1 MESWLPSSGLTW
13 ERLPGISVDRL
24 DAVSE
29 YDGLSRLRK
38 FGYDLS
44 AGEVG
49 CFLAHRASWKLAS
62 QSNEAVVI
70 LESDVAP
77 VSSVSLYSSL
87 ADVSRIDTDWD
98 IVRLHGIF
106 SKNEMLARKVRRLD
120 TGGYITQTLGD
131 PMGAAAYI
139 VTPWAAKRLLA
150 CSERFHVPVDVF
162 LSQSWVHRLR
172 FRTVSPYLFKVGKF
186 ESEIGKRRRPKQS
199 TWARLRIEYSRA
211 ADDIK
216 RLAYLPWHF
225 FK

>member
-1 MESWLPSSGLTW
+1 MESWLADSGLVW
-13 ERLPGISVDRL
+13 ERLPGVLVDRL
-24 DAVSE
+24 EAVAE

-38 FGYDLS
+38 FGYDLR

-49 CFLAHRASWKLAS
+49 CFLAHRASWELAS

-77 VSSVSLYSSL
+77 VSSVSLRNSL
-87 ADVSRIDTDWD
+87 ADISRIDTDWD

-106 SKNEMLARKVRRLD
+106 SKNEMLARKVRQLG
-120 TGGYITQTLGD
+120 TGGIITQTLGN
-131 PMGAAAYI
+131 PMGAGAYM
-139 VTPWAAKRLLA
+139 VTPEAAKRLLT

-162 LSQSWVHRLR
+162 LSQTWLHRLR
-172 FRTVSPYLFKVGKF
+172 FRTVYPYLFKVEKF
-186 ESEIGKRRRPKQS
+186 KSEIGKRRRPKQS